1 MYIFN
6 AAYFKLR
13 LNIVIKNNISTY
25 IIINPT
31 FDFQNV
37 QLKKQIHIPTLF
49 QIYLKAF
56 W

>member
-1 MYIFN
+1 MYIFH

-13 LNIVIKNNISTY
+13 HNIVIKNNISTY

-31 FDFQNV
+31 LIQNV
-37 QLKKQIHIPTLF
+37 LLKKQIHIPTLF
-49 QIYLKAF
+49 QIYWKAF